1 MREKTIEH
9 KLVKAVKAEGG
20 MCPKLVSPGTDG
32 MPDRMVLLPEAH
44 IGFVEVKA
52 PGEKP
57 RPLQVRR
64 HEQLRELGFQVSVLD
79 DPEQIP
85 GILKEVQDICGL
97 DKVLQTHVGRKTYVC
112 YLYQKQVPVQ
122 VIATIVGHTTCYTT
136 LKYYAKMDKQ
146 TIFKELHKI

>member
-1 MREKTIEH
+1 MREKQIEH

-52 PGEKP
+52 PGKKP
-57 RPLQVRR
+57 RPIQEKR
-64 HEQLRELGFQVSVLD
+64 HKELRELGFPVSVLD

-85 GILKEVQDICGL
+85 EIIAMVKD
-97 DKVLQTHVGRKTYVC
+97 
-112 YLYQKQVPVQ
+112 QKGGG
-122 VIATIVGHTTCYTT
+122 A
-136 LKYYAKMDKQ
+136 
-146 TIFKELHKI
+146 E

>member
-1 MREKTIEH
+1 MREKAIEH

-64 HEQLRELGFQVSVLD
+64 HEQLRELG
-79 DPEQIP
+79 
-85 GILKEVQDICGL
+85 K
-97 DKVLQTHVGRKTYVC
+97 VGRLRQGALSKF
-112 YLYQKQVPVQ
+112 
-122 VIATIVGHTTCYTT
+122 HT
-136 LKYYAKMDKQ
+136 ARA
-146 TIFKELHKI
+146 